1 MRQVDGGV
9 FLNEPNIWL
18 IAETMRKLLN
28 ESIAKECGVELTK
41 VTVVRKDTGEVVQS
55 GRRKSPD
62 AKIKTANSSST
73 GEKVT
78 PDA

>member
-1 MRQVDGGV
+1 MRQVNGGV

-28 ESIAKECGVELTK
+28 ESVAKECGVELTK

-55 GRRKSPD
+55 GRCKPPD
-62 AKIKTANSSST
+62 AKIKAANSSST

-78 PDA
+78 PDV